1 MFHQLHGCVSELLY
15 ECVSELLIHT
25 ELSERK
31 FMEHDIL
38 DLIVGFQIIIC
49 IKTQMFFKG

>member
-49 IKTQMFFKG
+49 VKTQMFFKG